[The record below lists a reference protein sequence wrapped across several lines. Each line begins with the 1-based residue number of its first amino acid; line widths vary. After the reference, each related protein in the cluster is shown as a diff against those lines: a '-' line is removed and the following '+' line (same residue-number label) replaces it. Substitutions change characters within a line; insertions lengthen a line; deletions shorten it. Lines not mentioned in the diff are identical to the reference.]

1 MPEQRGGKFITFEG
15 GDGSGKT
22 TQMHLLAARLRT
34 KGLDVVE
41 TAEPGG
47 TAIGMQVRRILLDP
61 ANHNLSATSE
71 MLLYFAARAQNVDE
85 CILPALNRGAIV
97 LCDRFTDS
105 TLAYQGAGRNLGED
119 EVLTID
125 RIACRGLTPDIT
137 ILLDIGIET
146 ALERARSRNR
156 ASTGA
161 SESRLDDEA
170 AAFHRRV
177 QESYLRLAARHAE
190 RFAVVDARGPIP
202 QVATAVESAVE
213 ERL

>member
-1 MPEQRGGKFITFEG
+1 MPERRGGKFITFEG

-22 TQMHLLAARLRT
+22 TQMHLLAASLRA

-47 TAIGMQVRRILLDP
+47 TSIGTQVRRILLDP
-61 ANHNLSATSE
+61 ASHNLSPTAE

-85 CILPALNRGAIV
+85 CILPALNRGAVV

-125 RIACRGLTPDIT
+125 RIACRGLTPDTT
-137 ILLDIGIET
+137 ILLEIGLET
-146 ALERARSRNR
+146 ALERARTRNR
-156 ASTGA
+156 ASTG

-170 AAFHRRV
+170 AEFHRRV
-177 QESYLRLAARHAE
+177 QESYLRLAARHSE
-190 RFAVVDARGPIP
+190 RFVVVDARGPIP
-202 QVATAVESAVE
+202 EVAKAVETAMGR
-213 ERL
+213 RL